1 MKQFEQIK
9 LWTASK
15 QNGDHCFLKFIFAKK
30 LVLAMLKSIK
40 DILVQ
45 VYFAN
50 ESLEYDCFLLEPHS
64 THQFHEP
71 LFPWSSNQKL
81 G

>member
-1 MKQFEQIK
+1 
-9 LWTASK
+9 
-15 QNGDHCFLKFIFAKK
+15 
-30 LVLAMLKSIK
+30 MLKSIK

-50 ESLEYDCFLLEPHS
+50 ESLEHDCFLLEPHS

>member
-1 MKQFEQIK
+1 MKQLNKSSNELPQNK
-9 LWTASK
+9 MVTTAL
-15 QNGDHCFLKFIFAKK
+15 LKKIYFRRE
-30 LVLAMLKSIK
+30 LLLAMLKSIK

-50 ESLEYDCFLLEPHS
+50 ESLEHDCFLVEPQS

-71 LFPWSSNQKL
+71 LFP
-81 G
+81 

>member
-1 MKQFEQIK
+1 MV
-9 LWTASK
+9 ASK
-15 QNGDHCFLKFIFAKK
+15 QNGDHCCVRFIFAKK
-30 LVLAMLKSIK
+30 LLVAMLKSLK

-50 ESLEYDCFLLEPHS
+50 ESLEHDCFLLQPHR

-71 LFPWSSNQKL
+71 LFPWSSSHDV